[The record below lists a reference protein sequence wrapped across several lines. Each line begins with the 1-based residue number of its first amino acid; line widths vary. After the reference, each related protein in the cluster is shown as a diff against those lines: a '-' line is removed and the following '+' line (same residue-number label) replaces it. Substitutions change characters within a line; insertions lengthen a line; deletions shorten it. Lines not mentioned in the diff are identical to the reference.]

1 MLVAVSGTPGT
12 GKTAV
17 TTLLQKKGYEIINLN
32 TIALKHG
39 FISGIDKKR
48 DSKILDINK
57 INKYVRKQFCENN
70 LVFIEGHASHFLS
83 AAEKLIL
90 LRCHPQTLKKRLQK
104 RKWNDEKIT
113 ENIEAEALDII
124 LCESVEY
131 FPEKNIFEIDT
142 TNKTIESVAASIETI
157 TKSGFMPIK
166 KYNIGKIDWSEEIG
180 KDR

>member
-70 LVFIEGHASHFLS
+70 LVFID
-83 AAEKLIL
+83 L
-90 LRCHPQTLKKRLQK
+90 L
-104 RKWNDEKIT
+104 
-113 ENIEAEALDII
+113 
-124 LCESVEY
+124 V
-131 FPEKNIFEIDT
+131 
-142 TNKTIESVAASIETI
+142 
-157 TKSGFMPIK
+157 
-166 KYNIGKIDWSEEIG
+166 YN
-180 KDR
+180 